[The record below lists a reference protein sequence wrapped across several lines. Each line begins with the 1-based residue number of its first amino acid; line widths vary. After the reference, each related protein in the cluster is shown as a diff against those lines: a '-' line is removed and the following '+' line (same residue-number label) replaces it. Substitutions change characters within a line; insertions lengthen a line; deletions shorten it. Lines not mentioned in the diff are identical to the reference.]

1 MAEELWLLPLW
12 EEGPRSAFLAR
23 AAMPQ
28 RAPEENSLSRL
39 PELREEG
46 RLEEPQA
53 LPELREE
60 EERPEPQEELP
71 EEPEPQEELLEDPQ
85 VLEWLEEEWLEEE

>member
-39 PELREEG
+39 PEPREEG

-60 EERPEPQEELP
+60 EERPEPQEEL
-71 EEPEPQEELLEDPQ
+71 LEDPQ
-85 VLEWLEEEWLEEE
+85 ELEWLEEEWLDEECELLE